1 MAVSAALIPV
11 QEYLETTY
19 RPDCDYIQGE
29 LRKRNVGE
37 RPHSRL
43 QAILGAI
50 FEANLSDWRALA
62 MTEQRVQILA
72 DRYRVADVCVVRDTD
87 PDDLITVVPPLLCI
101 EILSRGDSLAEL
113 EEAVDDYAHMGVQT
127 IWVIN
132 PWKRIGYN
140 ATVRGL
146 QQPSDGVLRVPTR
159 RSRLRCLTCSGRS
172 NLEPSS

>member
-1 MAVSAALIPV
+1 MATSAALVSV

-19 RPDCDYIQGE
+19 HPDCDYIEGE

-43 QAILGAI
+43 QTIFSAI
-50 FEANLSDWRALA
+50 FEANIGDWHALA
-62 MTEQRVQILA
+62 MTEQRVQILP

-87 PDDLITVVPPLLCI
+87 PDDLITIVPPLLCI

-113 EEAVDDYAHMGVQT
+113 EEAVDDYAGMGVQT

-132 PWKRIGYN
+132 PWKRIGYY
-140 ATVRGL
+140 ATRQGL
-146 QQPSDGVLRVPTR
+146 QQPGDGVLTVPNT
-159 RSRLRCLTCSGRS
+159 SIAIV
-172 NLEPSS
+172 LEDLFARIKPGL